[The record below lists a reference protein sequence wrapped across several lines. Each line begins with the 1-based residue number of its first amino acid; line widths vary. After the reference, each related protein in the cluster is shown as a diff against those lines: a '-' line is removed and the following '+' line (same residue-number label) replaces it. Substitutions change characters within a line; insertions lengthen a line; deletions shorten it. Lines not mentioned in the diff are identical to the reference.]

1 MKWLDYVD
9 FIKVSK
15 ALRCILQESG
25 DNNKCKLEW
34 LWWLK
39 HNCLDLVV
47 VKTWPAGRLHVPF
60 SNWTTTA
67 TGFFEESC
75 SVLTVESP
83 TKSSIEDPVAVDIWF
98 SVLYQTWCCCITM
111 LELISTSSPRWRRKL
126 VSLQLLLRW
135 FKWDQ
140 ESHLRF
146 NLSLTCFISERSTPV
161 RTLRTMM
168 TMRIM
173 AVKDPMMMPMTR
185 DIVGDIPLSDSIFCL
200 SPTSSSFWRGSRC
213 QLW

>member
-1 MKWLDYVD
+1 MMIKTELFGLVSSVD
-9 FIKVSK
+9 
-15 ALRCILQESG
+15 L
-25 DNNKCKLEW
+25 
-34 LWWLK
+34 
-39 HNCLDLVV
+39 
-47 VKTWPAGRLHVPF
+47 AGKERLHVPF
-60 SNWTTTA
+60 SYWTSTA
-67 TGFFEESC
+67 TGFFEQSGP
-75 SVLTVESP
+75 VLTVESP
-83 TKSSIEDPVAVDIWF
+83 TQSPIEDPVAVNIWF

-126 VSLQLLLRW
+126 VSLHLLLMSS
-135 FKWDQ
+135 KWDQ
-140 ESHLRF
+140 CDLRFNSDF

-200 SPTSSSFWRGSRC
+200 SPTSSSFWRGSSC
-213 QLW
+213 QIW